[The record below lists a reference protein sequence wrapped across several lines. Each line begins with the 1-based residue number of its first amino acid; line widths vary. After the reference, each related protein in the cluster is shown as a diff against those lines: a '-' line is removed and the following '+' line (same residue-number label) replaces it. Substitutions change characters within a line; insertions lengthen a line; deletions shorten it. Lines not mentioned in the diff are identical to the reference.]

1 MYRLYYWT
9 GIPGRGEFVRLALE
23 AAGAKYQD
31 IARQKGDGVIEAFTA
46 RTRTPSFAPPFLVD
60 GDVVV
65 GQTAAI
71 LFYLGPKLGL
81 APRDPRLRLW
91 AHQIQLTIA
100 DFVVEAHDSHH
111 PVGSG
116 LYYEQQKREAKR
128 RAKEFREER
137 APKFLGWFETVLRNN
152 TASRKVLVG
161 RRPGYVDF
169 SLFQVV
175 EGLAYA
181 YPRLWARIAG
191 EYPRVTAHRQR
202 IAEYPALQTYFRSQ
216 RRLDFNTGGL
226 FRHYPELDP

>member
-1 MYRLYYWT
+1 
-9 GIPGRGEFVRLALE
+9 
-23 AAGAKYQD
+23 
-31 IARQKGDGVIEAFTA
+31 VIEAFTA

-128 RAKEFREER
+128 RAREFREER

-152 TASRKVLVG
+152 IATGHRTPAAHRGISGVADLFPQPAS
-161 RRPGYVDF
+161 
-169 SLFQVV
+169 
-175 EGLAYA
+175 
-181 YPRLWARIAG
+181 PRLQYRWT
-191 EYPRVTAHRQR
+191 V
-202 IAEYPALQTYFRSQ
+202 PALPRTRPMSLPL
-216 RRLDFNTGGL
+216 RG
-226 FRHYPELDP
+226 

>member
-152 TASRKVLVG
+152 IASRKVLVG

-181 YPRLWARIAG
+181 YPRLWARIG
-191 EYPRVTAHRQR
+191 SEYPLVTAHRQR